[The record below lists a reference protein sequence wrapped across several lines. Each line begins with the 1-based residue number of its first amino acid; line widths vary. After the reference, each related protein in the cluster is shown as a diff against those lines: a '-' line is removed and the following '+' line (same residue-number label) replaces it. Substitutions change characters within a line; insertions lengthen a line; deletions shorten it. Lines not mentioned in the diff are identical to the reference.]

1 MGKYL
6 KKEDGVENQKQ
17 GDISFIAGNWPLD
30 IARPTIIF
38 LHGAA
43 LSKNL
48 WAAQVA
54 ALANIANTI
63 AIDLPGHKDSGGDAC
78 DRISDYALSV
88 SRFVEDLKMKSPI
101 LCGMSMGGAIAQEL
115 MITRPDMFRSA
126 MLMHTGARL
135 KVLPFIFETIK
146 KDYASYLD
154 LVVTFSISKKSDHSK
169 IKALM
174 DDIAVLSQEVAVKD
188 FTACDQFDVMA
199 QLGQIRAR
207 VLVVTGNDD
216 AVTPPKYGEFLQK
229 NIPDAKMIRIADTG
243 HLSPI
248 EQPEQVSQLI
258 REFVSQMLPSSK
270 AASRGIS
277 PPREE
282 N

>member
-1 MGKYL
+1 MGKYQ
-6 KKEDGVENQKQ
+6 KREKRVENQKQ
-17 GDISFIAGNWPLD
+17 GDISFTAGNWPLD
-30 IARPTIIF
+30 TSLPTIIF
-38 LHGAA
+38 LPGAA

-54 ALANIANTI
+54 ALADIVNTI
-63 AIDLPGHKDSGGDAC
+63 AIDLPGHKESGGCAYDS
-78 DRISDYALSV
+78 ISDYALSV
-88 SRFVEDLKMKSPI
+88 GRFVEDLKISSPI

-115 MITRPDMFRSA
+115 LITRPDVFQSA
-126 MLMHTGARL
+126 ILMHTGARL
-135 KVLPFIFETIK
+135 KVMPFLFETIK

-154 LVVTFSISKKSDHSK
+154 LAVTFFISKKSDHAK

-174 DDIAVLSQEVAVKD
+174 DEIAILSPDVAVKD

-207 VLVVTGNDD
+207 VLVVTGDDD

-229 NIPDAKMIRIADTG
+229 NIPNASIIRIADAG

-248 EQPEQVSQLI
+248 EKPEQVSQLI
-258 REFVSQMLPSSK
+258 REFVSQMLPLSK

-277 PPREE
+277 PTREQ

>member
-78 DRISDYALSV
+78 DRIPDYALSV
-88 SRFVEDLKMKSPI
+88 SRFVENLKISSPI
-101 LCGMSMGGAIAQEL
+101 LCGMSMGGAIAQAL
-115 MITRPDMFRSA
+115 LITRPDVFQSA

-135 KVLPFIFETIK
+135 KVLPFIFEAIK

-169 IKALM
+169 IKAIM
-174 DDIAVLSQEVAVKD
+174 DDIAVLSQEVALKD
-188 FTACDQFDVMA
+188 FTACDQFDVIA

-207 VLVVTGNDD
+207 VLVVTGDDD

-229 NIPDAKMIRIADTG
+229 NIPNASIISIADAG

-248 EQPEQVSQLI
+248 EKPEQVSQLI
-258 REFVSQMLPSSK
+258 REFVSHSIK
-270 AASRGIS
+270 AASLH
-277 PPREE
+277 P
-282 N
+282 